1 MPTNSQASGAAPWT
15 WLRTQLLR
23 TGPGCVSMNDVGNP
37 RHIETLK
44 KASTRIKELV
54 AENEALKQKSPIAIV
69 GMGCRFP
76 GKADTIDRFW
86 ELLSTD
92 VDAVGAIP
100 ASRWDAAAYY
110 DADPEAPGRMYTRSG
125 AFIDDVAGFDSG
137 FFGITPR
144 EAEAMDPQQRLLLEV
159 SWEALEDAA
168 LDAGALAGSR
178 TGVFVGLSNYD
189 YIQAHIHS
197 GDVDRITAHSGSGVM
212 FSTAAGRLAYFYD
225 IRGPCITSDTACSSS
240 LVSLHLAVQSLRNG
254 ECDLALAGGVSL
266 LLSLDSYI

>member
-1 MPTNSQASGAAPWT
+1 MRQKRVSLARTRGVRPEAGVSRFGPRLSPDWVRV
-15 WLRTQLLR
+15 RTQVFR
-23 TGPGCVSMNDVGNP
+23 AEPGCAFMNDVGNP
-37 RHIETLK
+37 RHVETLK
-44 KASTRIKELV
+44 KASTKIKELL
-54 AENEALKQKSPIAIV
+54 AENEALKQKSPVAII

-76 GKADTIDRFW
+76 GKTDSTERFW
-86 ELLSTD
+86 ELLVNG

-100 ASRWDAAAYY
+100 GSRWDVAAYY

-178 TGVFVGLSNYD
+178 TGVFVGLSNY
-189 YIQAHIHS
+189 
-197 GDVDRITAHSGSGVM
+197 
-212 FSTAAGRLAYFYD
+212 
-225 IRGPCITSDTACSSS
+225 
-240 LVSLHLAVQSLRNG
+240 
-254 ECDLALAGGVSL
+254 
-266 LLSLDSYI
+266 